1 MRILIVDDDTSVIQT
16 LLATLKTLP
25 GHDVRVATSGD
36 KAIENGMA
44 MGGVDLLI
52 TDVVME
58 PMDGFTLRDQIITR
72 YPHVRTILISGYDLS
87 DYPEQT
93 EHHQLLQKPFDPP
106 TLIAAVQREIA
117 AAAATPVAVRAT
129 GVPQPRAAIPTA
141 VPAGRATA
149 VPMGIPQPRAVP
161 AAQPAARATA
171 APAAPVAKT
180 VPAAQPRA
188 VVPNSAPIAVAPAPR
203 AVVAQA
209 PVPLSPFAVAPTPAT
224 PEGAG
229 ESLIGQMIGAY
240 QIVSYLGEG
249 RLGSAYAAV
258 QISINRPV
266 GLKVLDPSRAQDE
279 SVKARFI
286 ADARAKAHVQHPAIL
301 AVYEAGE
308 SAGRIFYA
316 REYVDGQSLQEIA
329 TNRQALDDNT
339 ALKIIRVVAE
349 GFVYLTSHNI
359 PHRHLEPSKVFLGM
373 DGQPRL
379 ANLAVQV
386 ADESFSTEQEIQ
398 MLGQIM
404 IHVVPG
410 AQILSPTMN
419 ALLNRMTQPGGFS
432 AWGQV
437 IQAVKALEP
446 KVVPVE
452 AARITAQDQA
462 AIKAVEAA
470 RKQQRK
476 AFWINVISLT
486 TLFSI
491 VVFIALRKFVFTNE
505 RSVQATVKIPAGS
518 YTLFGGKQV
527 VIERDYWI
535 DKYEVTWGQYARF
548 LEYLDKNPTRDQDFR
563 HPRMPR
569 HLLHDNEDARIYVAR
584 ARAGK
589 PARGVPT
596 DLNSPVITVTWWDA
610 YAYAKWLGAQ
620 TGTDR
625 DLPTEEEWEV
635 AAAGTKGDKFPW
647 GSGDASGVNTG
658 ADHDMKRLGSDPKNG
673 WKGDVDGYN
682 MWASVDALSGDRSP
696 TGVYGLGGNVAEWTA
711 TWTADNRFPIIKG
724 GSFITKDPKPISY
737 RNDNHDPGKVEDWL
751 GFRTIS
757 RTPPPDAE

>member
-25 GHDVRVATSGD
+25 GHDVRVATSGE
-36 KAIENGMA
+36 KALQNASA

-58 PMDGFTLRDQIITR
+58 PMDGFTLRDQIHGRFPDT
-72 YPHVRTILISGYDLS
+72 RTILISGYDLS

-93 EHHQLLQKPFDPP
+93 EHHQLLQKPFDAP
-106 TLIAAVQREIA
+106 TLVAAVQREIA
-117 AAAATPVAVRAT
+117 AMVPAASVAARVTGTPTARVAV
-129 GVPQPRAAIPTA
+129 PTA
-141 VPAGRATA
+141 VPSVKATA
-149 VPMGIPQPRAVP
+149 APAAIPQRRAVT

-171 APAAPVAKT
+171 VATAAPIARAAQPNAVANAVPQAMAAVPRAVAPVA
-180 VPAAQPRA
+180 
-188 VVPNSAPIAVAPAPR
+188 VAP
-203 AVVAQA
+203 
-209 PVPLSPFAVAPTPAT
+209 SPFASRPAPPT

-308 SAGRIFYA
+308 AAGRIFYA
-316 REYVDGQSLQEIA
+316 REYVDGQSLSEIA
-329 TNRQALDDNT
+329 ASRQALDEKT
-339 ALKIIRVVAE
+339 ALKIMRVVAE

-359 PHRHLEPSKVFLGM
+359 PHRPLEPGKIFLGM

-386 ADESFSTEQEIQ
+386 ADEVYTTEQEIQ
-398 MLGQIM
+398 LLGQIM
-404 IHVVPG
+404 VHVVPG
-410 AQILSPTMN
+410 AQILSPAMN
-419 ALLNRMTQPGGFS
+419 ALLTRMIQASSSGLN

-462 AIKAVEAA
+462 AIQAVETA
-470 RKQQRK
+470 RKQQKR
-476 AFWINVISLT
+476 AFWINVISLS
-486 TLFSI
+486 TLFAI
-491 VVFIALRKFVFTNE
+491 VVFIALKKFVFTNE
-505 RSVQATVKIPAGS
+505 RAVQKMVKISAGTYKLAS
-518 YTLFGGKQV
+518 GKPV
-527 VIERDYWI
+527 VIERDFWI

-548 LEYLDKNPTRDQDFR
+548 LDYLDKNPTADQDFR

-569 HLLHDNEDARIYVAR
+569 HLTHDNGDLRIYLPN
-584 ARAGK
+584 ARAGTK
-589 PARGVPT
+589 VQSTPI
-596 DLNSPVITVTWWDA
+596 DLNCPVFAITWWDA
-610 YAYAKWLGAQ
+610 HAYAKWLGAQ
-620 TGTDR
+620 TGTER
-625 DLPTEEEWEV
+625 DLPTVEEWEV
-635 AAAGTKGDKFPW
+635 AASGTKGEKFVW
-647 GSGDASGVNTG
+647 GSGDSSGVNTG
-658 ADHDMKRLGSDPKNG
+658 ADHDPKRLRADPKNG
-673 WKGDVDGYN
+673 WKGNVDGYN
-682 MWASVDALSGDRSP
+682 LWAPVDALSGDRSP
-696 TGVYGLGGNVAEWTA
+696 TGVFGLGGNVAEWTA

-724 GSFITKDPKPISY
+724 GSFNTQPQPISY
-737 RNDNHDPGKVEDWL
+737 KIENHEPDKIEPWL

-757 RTPPPDAE
+757 RTAPPDAE

>member
-25 GHDVRVATSGD
+25 GHDVRVATSGE
-36 KAIENGMA
+36 KAIENATA
-44 MGGVDLLI
+44 MGGVDILI

-58 PMDGFTLRDQIITR
+58 PMDGFTLRDHIHSRFPDT
-72 YPHVRTILISGYDLS
+72 RTILISGYDLS

-93 EHHQLLQKPFDPP
+93 AHFQLLQKPFDSQ

-117 AAAATPVAVRAT
+117 AVPANPVPVRA
-129 GVPQPRAAIPTA
+129 VPTVRASAA
-141 VPAGRATA
+141 SG
-149 VPMGIPQPRAVP
+149 GIPQPRAVP
-161 AAQPAARATA
+161 AGQPAVRATA
-171 APAAPVAKT
+171 APAVVAAPVAR
-180 VPAAQPRA
+180 AAQPSGVPAGQPRV
-188 VVPNSAPIAVAPAPR
+188 VVPTQVSPSPR
-203 AVVAQA
+203 ASAQI
-209 PVPLSPFAVAPTPAT
+209 PIPQSPFAARPAIPA

-229 ESLIGQMIGAY
+229 ESLIGQMIGSY

-258 QISINRPV
+258 QVSINRPV
-266 GLKVLDPSRAQDE
+266 GLKVLDPGRAQDE
-279 SVKARFI
+279 STKARFI

-308 SAGRIFYA
+308 SQGRIFYA
-316 REYVDGQSLQEIA
+316 REYVDGQSITEIA
-329 TNRQALDDNT
+329 ASRQALDQNT

-349 GFVYLTSHNI
+349 GFVYLTSHNV
-359 PHRHLEPSKVFLGM
+359 PHRPLEPSKIFLGM

-386 ADESFSTEQEIQ
+386 ADEVYTTEQEIQ

-404 IHVVPG
+404 VHVVPG
-410 AQILSPTMN
+410 AQILPPAMN
-419 ALLNRMTQPGGFS
+419 ALLNRMTQPVGGFN

-470 RKQQRK
+470 RKQQKR
-476 AFWINVISLT
+476 AFWINVVSLT

-491 VVFIALRKFVFTNE
+491 VVFVALKKFVFNSNE
-505 RSVQATVKIPAGS
+505 RSVQKMVKIPAGP
-518 YTLFGGKQV
+518 YLLHGGKSIT
-527 VIERDYWI
+527 IERDFWI
-535 DKYEVTWGQYARF
+535 DKYEVTWGQYERF
-548 LEYLDKNPTRDQDFR
+548 LQYLEKNPTADQDFR

-569 HLLHDNEDARIYVAR
+569 HLTHDNEDARIYIAR
-584 ARAGK
+584 AKAGK

-596 DLNSPVITVTWWDA
+596 DLNSPALAITWWDA
-610 YAYAKWLGAQ
+610 YAYAKWLGTQ

-625 DLPTEEEWEV
+625 DLPTVEEWEV
-635 AAAGTKGDKFPW
+635 AAGGNKGEKFPW
-647 GSGDASGVNTG
+647 GSGDSSGVNTG
-658 ADHDMKRLGSDPKNG
+658 ADHDPKQLVSNPKDG
-673 WKGDVDGYN
+673 WKGKVDGYN
-682 MWASVDALSGDRSP
+682 MWAPVDALSGDRSP
-696 TGVYGLGGNVAEWTA
+696 MNVFGLGGNVAEWTA
-711 TWTADNRFPIIKG
+711 TWTADNRFPVIKG
-724 GSFITKDPKPISY
+724 GSFNSQPQPISY
-737 RNDNHDPGKVEDWL
+737 KNESHDPSKPEDWL

>member
-1 MRILIVDDDTSVIQT
+1 MRILIVDDDTSVIQM

-25 GHDVRVATSGD
+25 GHDVRVATTGD
-36 KAIENGMA
+36 KALENA
-44 MGGVDLLI
+44 ASMGGVDLLI
-52 TDVVME
+52 TDVVMD
-58 PMDGFTLRDQIITR
+58 PMDGFTLRDQIHTR
-72 YPHVRTILISGYDLS
+72 YPDVRTILISGYDLS

-93 EHHQLLQKPFDPP
+93 EYHLLLQKPFDAS
-106 TLIAAVQREIA
+106 TLIAAVQRELA
-117 AAAATPVAVRAT
+117 LVVPAPPVAVQATSLPKVRAT
-129 GVPQPRAAIPTA
+129 TTVTA
-141 VPAGRATA
+141 
-149 VPMGIPQPRAVP
+149 IPQPRAVP
-161 AAQPAARATA
+161 AAQPAIRATA
-171 APAAPVAKT
+171 VPTGPVARG
-180 VPAAQPRA
+180 VQPAVAGTALPRA
-188 VVPNSAPIAVAPAPR
+188 VAANAVPNARPQAVATAPRAAAPIAVGP
-203 AVVAQA
+203 
-209 PVPLSPFAVAPTPAT
+209 SPFATKPAPPA

-266 GLKVLDPSRAQDE
+266 GLKVLDPGRAQDE
-279 SVKARFI
+279 TVKSRFI

-308 SAGRIFYA
+308 SGGRIFYA
-316 REYVDGQSLQEIA
+316 REYVDGQSLTEIA
-329 TNRQALDDNT
+329 ASRQALDDNT

-359 PHRHLEPSKVFLGM
+359 PHRPLEPNKIFLGM

-379 ANLAVQV
+379 ANIAVQV
-386 ADESFSTEQEIQ
+386 ADEVYSTEREIQ
-398 MLGQIM
+398 LLGQIM
-404 IHVVPG
+404 IHLVAG
-410 AQILSPTMN
+410 AQILSPAMN
-419 ALLNRMTQPGGFS
+419 ALLARMTQAPTSGLN

-462 AIKAVEAA
+462 AIKAVEVA
-470 RKQQRK
+470 RKQQKR
-476 AFWINVISLT
+476 AFWINVASLS
-486 TLFSI
+486 TLFII

-505 RSVQATVKIPAGS
+505 RTVQKMVKISAGS
-518 YTLFGGKQV
+518 YKLYGGKTL

-548 LEYLDKNPTRDQDFR
+548 LEFLEKNPTADQDFR

-569 HLLHDNEDARIYVAR
+569 HLTHDNDDARLYLGR
-584 ARAGK
+584 ARVGA
-589 PARGVPT
+589 PARGVPI
-596 DLNSPVITVTWWDA
+596 DLNSPAITVTWWDA

-635 AAAGTKGDKFPW
+635 AAAGNKGEKFPW
-647 GSGDASGVNTG
+647 GSGDASGINTG
-658 ADHDMKRLGSDPKNG
+658 ADHDANRLRTDPKNG
-673 WKGDVDGYN
+673 WKGKVDGYN
-682 MWASVDALSGDRSP
+682 MWSSVDALSGDRSP
-696 TGVYGLGGNVAEWTA
+696 LNVFGMGGNVAEWTS

-724 GSFITKDPKPISY
+724 GSFASPPQPILAKIE
-737 RNDNHDPGKVEDWL
+737 NHDPSKVEDWL

>member
-25 GHDVRVATSGD
+25 GHDVRVATSGE
-36 KAIENGMA
+36 KAIENASA

-52 TDVVME
+52 TDVVMD
-58 PMDGFTLRDQIITR
+58 PMDGFTLRDQITGR
-72 YPHVRTILISGYDLS
+72 FPNTRTILVSGYDLS
-87 DYPEQT
+87 DYPEQI

-106 TLIAAVQREIA
+106 ALIAAVQREIA
-117 AAAATPVAVRAT
+117 AIAAAPAAV
-129 GVPQPRAAIPTA
+129 
-141 VPAGRATA
+141 RATA
-149 VPMGIPQPRAVP
+149 VPQARAAVPTARVASTPIGIPQPRAIP
-161 AAQPAARATA
+161 AGQPSVRAV
-171 APAAPVAKT
+171 APAAPVAR
-180 VPAAQPRA
+180 AAQPSGVPAGQPRISVPGGVPAGAPMA
-188 VVPNSAPIAVAPAPR
+188 VPQSIFAAKPSLPI
-203 AVVAQA
+203 
-209 PVPLSPFAVAPTPAT
+209 

-229 ESLIGQMIGAY
+229 EGLIGQMIGAY
-240 QIVSYLGEG
+240 QVVSYLGEG

-266 GLKVLDPSRAQDE
+266 GLKVLDPARAQDE

-308 SAGRIFYA
+308 SEGRIFYA
-316 REYVDGQSLQEIA
+316 REYVDGQSLTEIA
-329 TNRQALDDNT
+329 TSRQALDQNT

-349 GFVYLTSHNI
+349 GFVYLTSHNV
-359 PHRHLEPSKVFLGM
+359 PHRPLEPSKVFLGM

-386 ADESFSTEQEIQ
+386 ADEVYSVEQEIH

-404 IHVVPG
+404 VHVVPG

-419 ALLNRMTQPGGFS
+419 ALLARMTQAGDGGFN

-470 RKQQRK
+470 RKQQKR

-505 RSVQATVKIPAGS
+505 RSVQKMVKVGAGS
-518 YTLFGGKQV
+518 YQIAGRKDPV
-527 VIERDYWI
+527 VIERDFWI

-548 LEYLDKNPTRDQDFR
+548 LEYLEKNPTADQDFR

-569 HLLHDNEDARIYVAR
+569 HLTHDNEDARIYIAR

-589 PARGVPT
+589 PARGVPI
-596 DLNSPVITVTWWDA
+596 DLNSPAIAISWWDA

-625 DLPTEEEWEV
+625 DLPTVEEWEV
-635 AAAGTKGDKFPW
+635 AAAGTKGEKFPW
-647 GSGDASGVNTG
+647 GSGDSKGINTG
-658 ADHDMKRLGSDPKNG
+658 ADYDPKRLTSKDG
-673 WKGDVDGYN
+673 WKGGVDGYN
-682 MWASVDALSGDRSP
+682 LWSPVDALSGDRSP
-696 TGVYGLGGNVAEWTA
+696 TGVYGLGGNVAEWTS
-711 TWTADNRFPIIKG
+711 TWSADNRFPIIKG
-724 GSFITKDPKPISY
+724 GSFISKPAAIVDKNES
-737 RNDNHDPGKVEDWL
+737 HDPSKTDDWL

>member
-25 GHDVRVATSGD
+25 GHDVRVATTGD
-36 KAIENGMA
+36 KAIENATG

-52 TDVVME
+52 TDVVMD
-58 PMDGFTLRDQIITR
+58 PMDGFTLRDHILSR
-72 YPHVRTILISGYDLS
+72 YPNVRVILLSGYDLS

-93 EHHQLLQKPFDPP
+93 ACHQLLQKPVDTS
-106 TLIAAVQREIA
+106 TLIAAVQRELAVVPA
-117 AAAATPVAVRAT
+117 APAVARPA
-129 GVPQPRAAIPTA
+129 A
-141 VPAGRATA
+141 VPAG
-149 VPMGIPQPRAVP
+149 VP
-161 AAQPAARATA
+161 AVRATA
-171 APAAPVAKT
+171 APGAIPQPRGVPVGQPSVRATAAPTATPVARSVQPVGVAT
-180 VPAAQPRA
+180 SQPRA
-188 VVPNSAPIAVAPAPR
+188 VAAAAAPR
-203 AVVAQA
+203 AAVPVGVAPSPFAQA
-209 PVPLSPFAVAPTPAT
+209 PRPAT
-224 PEGAG
+224 PTGAG
-229 ESLIGQMIGAY
+229 EALIGQMIGSY

-266 GLKVLDPSRAQDE
+266 GLKVLDPERARDE
-279 SVKARFI
+279 STKARFI

-316 REYVDGQSLQEIA
+316 REYVDGQSLSELA
-329 TNRQALDDNT
+329 ASRQALDEKT
-339 ALKIIRVVAE
+339 ALKVMRVVAE

-359 PHRHLEPSKVFLGM
+359 PHRPLEPSKIFMGM

-386 ADESFSTEQEIQ
+386 ADEVYSTEQEIQ
-398 MLGQIM
+398 MLGQVM
-404 IHVVPG
+404 VHVVPG
-410 AQILSPTMN
+410 AQILSPAMN
-419 ALLNRMTQPGGFS
+419 ALLSRMTQAPHSGLN

-452 AARITAQDQA
+452 AARISAQDQA

-470 RKQQRK
+470 RKQQKR
-476 AFWINVISLT
+476 AFWLNVISLT
-486 TLFSI
+486 ALFSI
-491 VVFIALRKFVFTNE
+491 VIFLALKKFVFTNE
-505 RSVQATVKIPAGS
+505 RSVQKMVKIAAGN
-518 YTLFGGKQV
+518 YTLFGGKTV
-527 VIERDYWI
+527 TIERDFWI

-548 LEYLDKNPTRDQDFR
+548 LDYLEKNPTADQDFR

-569 HLLHDNEDARIYVAR
+569 HLTHDNEDARKYLALAR
-584 ARAGK
+584 ANK
-589 PARGVPT
+589 LARGVPT
-596 DLNSPVITVTWWDA
+596 DLNSPAITVTWWDA

-625 DLPTEEEWEV
+625 DLPTEEEWTV
-635 AAAGTKGDKFPW
+635 AASGDKQQKFPW
-647 GSGDASGVNTG
+647 GSDDSSGINTN
-658 ADHDMKRLGSDPKNG
+658 ADHDPKRLNTKDG
-673 WKGDVDGYN
+673 WKGKIDGYN
-682 MWASVDALSGDRSP
+682 MWAPVDALSGDASP
-696 TGVYGLGGNVAEWTA
+696 AGVYGLGGNVAEWTA
-711 TWTADNRFPIIKG
+711 TWTADNRFPVIKG
-724 GSFITKDPKPISY
+724 GSFITKPTAISY
-737 RNDNHDPGKVEDWL
+737 KNENHDPSKGEDWL

>member
-25 GHDVRVATSGD
+25 GHDVRVATSGE
-36 KAIENGMA
+36 KAIENAVA
-44 MGGVDLLI
+44 MNGVDLLI
-52 TDVVME
+52 TDVVMD
-58 PMDGFTLRDQIITR
+58 PMDGFTLRDQIMGRFPNT
-72 YPHVRTILISGYDLS
+72 RTILISGYDLS

-117 AAAATPVAVRAT
+117 AAVASPVAVRAT
-129 GVPQPRAAIPTA
+129 AVPQARAA
-141 VPAGRATA
+141 VPAARTNA
-149 VPMGIPQPRAVP
+149 VPTAIPQPRAVP
-161 AAQPAARATA
+161 AAPVARAVQPMA
-171 APAAPVAKT
+171 M
-180 VPAAQPRA
+180 PAAQPRA
-188 VVPNSAPIAVAPAPR
+188 GVPTAKPQAVAVAPAPAPR
-203 AVVAQA
+203 AVATPA
-209 PVPLSPFAVAPTPAT
+209 SVPQSPFASKPVPPT

-266 GLKVLDPSRAQDE
+266 GLKVLDPARGQDE
-279 SVKARFI
+279 STKARFI
-286 ADARAKAHVQHPAIL
+286 SDARAKAHVQHPAIL

-308 SAGRIFYA
+308 SDGRIFYA

-329 TNRQALDDNT
+329 ANRQALDDNT
-339 ALKIIRVVAE
+339 ALKVMRVVAE

-359 PHRHLEPSKVFLGM
+359 PHRALEPSKVFLGM

-386 ADESFSTEQEIQ
+386 ADESYSTEQEIQ

-404 IHVVPG
+404 VHVVPG

-419 ALLNRMTQPGGFS
+419 ALLGRMTQGGFS

-437 IQAVKALEP
+437 IQTVKALEP

-476 AFWINVISLT
+476 AFWINVASLT
-486 TLFSI
+486 VLFGI
-491 VVFIALRKFVFTNE
+491 VVYIALRKFVFTNE
-505 RSVQATVKIPAGS
+505 RTIQKTVKIPAGS

-535 DKYEVTWGQYARF
+535 DKYEVTWGQYGRF
-548 LEYLDKNPTRDQDFR
+548 LDYLDKNPTRDQDFR

-569 HLLHDNEDARIYVAR
+569 HLMHDNEDARIYVAR

-635 AAAGTKGDKFPW
+635 AAAGTKGEKFPW

-658 ADHDMKRLGSDPKNG
+658 ADHDLKRLGSDPKNG
-673 WKGDVDGYN
+673 WKGGTDGYN
-682 MWASVDALSGDRSP
+682 MWSSVDALSGDRSP
-696 TGVYGLGGNVAEWTA
+696 LGVFGLGGNVAEWTA
-711 TWTADNRFPIIKG
+711 TWTPDNRFPIIKG

-737 RNDNHDPGKVEDWL
+737 RNDSHDPGKTEDWL